1 MPPVRPAAPP
11 RQSYWELS
19 RSPRYSMAFAL
30 PLLLLY
36 EALAVV
42 VNEGTGLGI
51 RNGADVLLRSMA
63 AAVLGERGP
72 LLFGA
77 LVALVIAG
85 IAIRDA
91 RGKDGPRPRIIAVM
105 LAESAVLALV
115 FGLVVGVVTAQLLD
129 ALPTLSIAQP
139 EAMAWPVMLMV
150 SLGAGV
156 YEELVFRVLLVSG
169 LLVGARDRDGV
180 RGGPR
185 GPHLLGVPLHR
196 PLRRPARAAVVH
208 LPERGRV
215 GLQWALC
222 HARIRHHRVDPRAL
236 RRLPPRGARLTGG
249 RRPGNFLRCA
259 GIGPRPR
266 EPPAPSR

>member
-169 LLVGARDRDGV
+169 LLVGART
-180 RGGPR
+180 
-185 GPHLLGVPLHR
+185 LLGMGR
-196 PLRRPARAAVVH
+196 GTATAFAVV
-208 LPERGRV
+208 LG
-215 GLQWALC
+215 ALIFSAF
-222 HARIRHHRVDPRAL
+222 HY
-236 RRLPPRGARLTGG
+236 
-249 RRPGNFLRCA
+249 
-259 GIGPRPR
+259 IGPYGDPL
-266 EPPAPSR
+266 ELPSFIFRSVAGLAFSGLYVTRGFGITAWTHALYDVFLLAARG